1 MPSIIY
7 EIFLNQTYVHCLS
20 ILDCRPNNK
29 FKPCLSFNVISQPFS
44 PIKYHK
50 LGLAINFPTT
60 YTYLAYLIVI
70 FFY

>member
-44 PIKYHK
+44 SIK
-50 LGLAINFPTT
+50 
-60 YTYLAYLIVI
+60 
-70 FFY
+70 